1 MGRAGKIARR
11 TFLVGS
17 AAIAGG
23 VAFGVYQARRS
34 LPNPLVAGD
43 GEVVLT
49 PYVIIDGT
57 GVTIVTPRAEMGQ
70 GVQSTLA
77 ALVAE
82 ELDVDWADVK
92 TMHGPAAQ
100 VYFNSAVVGTTMP
113 WRDFDEGPL
122 KRKIKESAF
131 LLPKI
136 MGMQVTGGSTSMVDG
151 FVKMRKS
158 GAAARMVLLEAAAE
172 RLGVPVGALET
183 DSGAVVAPDGTRLRY
198 GELAEAAALLDVPRD
213 PELKDPSKW
222 RYLGKS
228 MMRKDIP
235 AKSTGTAEYGIDVM
249 LPDMAFATV
258 RMSPQLGGRMLSY
271 EAGRAL
277 EMPGV
282 LKVVSL
288 GNGIGVIARNTWL
301 AMQAADAVEIE
312 WGDAP
317 YPADTEAIFGRIA
330 EAFDSKANTR
340 LRNDGDVDA
349 AMEDAP
355 AEKVIEAEYR
365 LPYLA
370 HATMEPMNGTALFTG
385 DALEVWAGNQA
396 PMAARAATAAATGLE
411 PEQVTVHTTFLGG
424 GFGRRY
430 ETDFTVY
437 AAQMAAALPGV
448 PVKTTWSREEDMR
461 HDYYR
466 PAAIAR
472 FRAVLGERGPV
483 AVSGTLAAPSVMR
496 ASMRRSGLGKLAVGP
511 DKAMMEGLFDQPYG
525 IANYRI
531 SGHIAEVGVPL
542 GFWRS
547 VASSHNGYFHEC
559 FMDEIAVAAGRDP
572 LEMRLE
578 LMKGVDAPSHKVLK
592 RVAEM
597 SGWTGERREGV
608 GRGVAFTY
616 SFGTPVAEVVEV
628 SQTGD
633 GISIDKAWIAADVG
647 VLLDPDNARAQLIS
661 GMIYGLSAAVH
672 GEITFDAG
680 AVEQFNFP
688 DYDALRMHTV
698 PAFEVDVLENKEH
711 LSGIGEPGTPPSLPA
726 LANAVFD
733 LTGIRTRSLPLSKD
747 FDFAG

>member
-11 TFLVGS
+11 TFLAGS

-23 VAFGVYQARRS
+23 VAFGVYQARRV
-34 LPNPLVAGD
+34 LPNPLVPGD
-43 GEVVLT
+43 GEVVLS

-57 GVTIVTPRAEMGQ
+57 GVTIITPRAEMGQ

-82 ELDVDWADVK
+82 ELDVDWGDVK
-92 TMHGPAAQ
+92 TLHGPAAQ
-100 VYFNSAVVGTTMP
+100 AYFNGAVVGTTMP
-113 WRDFDEGPL
+113 WRDFDEGPV
-122 KRKIKESAF
+122 KRRIREASF

-158 GAAARMVLLEAAAE
+158 GAAARAVLLAAAAE
-172 RLGVPVGALET
+172 RLGVPVAALET
-183 DSGAVVAPDGTRLRY
+183 ESGAVVAPDGSRLPY
-198 GELAEAAALLDVPRD
+198 GDLAESAARLDVPRD
-213 PELKDPSKW
+213 PVLKDPAEW

-235 AKSTGTAEYGIDVM
+235 AKSTGTAEYGIDVK
-249 LPDMAFATV
+249 LPDMVFATV
-258 RMSPQLGGRMLSY
+258 RMSPCLGGKMLSFD
-271 EAGRAL
+271 ATVARD
-277 EMPGV
+277 MPGV
-282 LKVVSL
+282 LKVVDL
-288 GNGIGVIARNTWL
+288 GTGIGVIARNTWL
-301 AMQAADAVEIE
+301 AMQAAEAVEVE
-312 WGDAP
+312 WGKAP
-317 YPADTEAIFGRIA
+317 YPADTEAMFGRISA
-330 EAFDSKANTR
+330 AFETRANTR
-340 LRNDGDVDA
+340 LRDDGDVEEA
-349 AMEDAP
+349 FADAP
-355 AEKVIEAEYR
+355 AERIIEAEYR

-437 AAQMAAALPGV
+437 AAKMAEALPGV

-466 PAAIAR
+466 PAAVAR
-472 FRAVLGERGPV
+472 FRAVVDERGPV
-483 AVSGTLAAPSVMR
+483 ALSGALAAPSVMR
-496 ASMRRSGLGKLAVGP
+496 ASMRRTGLGKLAVGP
-511 DKAMMEGLFDQPYG
+511 DKAMMEGLFDQPYR
-525 IANYRI
+525 ITNYRI
-531 SGHIAEVGVPL
+531 TGHIAEVGVPL

-578 LMKGVDAPSHKVLK
+578 LMKGVDPVSHRVLA

-597 SGWTGERREGV
+597 SDWNGARSAGV

-628 SQTGD
+628 SQTDD
-633 GISIDKAWIAADVG
+633 GISIDRAWIAADVG
-647 VLLDPDNARAQLIS
+647 TLLDPDNARTQLVS

-680 AVEQFNFP
+680 EVEQFNFP

-698 PAFEVDVLENKEH
+698 PVFEVDILENKEH
-711 LSGIGEPGTPPSLPA
+711 LSGIGEPGVPPAMPA

-733 LTGIRTRSLPLSKD
+733 LTGIRTRRLPLSKD
-747 FDFAG
+747 FEFAG